1 VTDDDVD
8 YSLQRFSATLPA
20 YAVNVRPLR
29 RAVVRFAEEHGA
41 NPFMAGSIALAVG
54 EALNNV
60 VLHAY
65 REHLVPG
72 DMTVEA
78 HLEMSHLAVAV
89 RDEGSGFGPRGQS
102 PGAGFGL
109 RGNSGRPIADAA
121 AVRRQPVRA
130 AARAVAGSRAHGLA
144 ARAARASS

>member
-1 VTDDDVD
+1 VTGDDVD
-8 YSLQRFSATLPA
+8 YSLQRFSETLPA

-29 RAVVRFAEEHGA
+29 RALVRFAEEHGA
-41 NPFMAGSIALAVG
+41 NPFVAGSIALAAS

-78 HLEMSHLAVAV
+78 HVEMSHLAVAV
-89 RDEGSGFGPRGQS
+89 RDEGSGFSPRS
-102 PGAGFGL
+102 HSSGAGFGL
-109 RGNSGRPIADAA
+109 PVIA
-121 AVRRQPVRA
+121 
-130 AARAVAGSRAHGLA
+130 SLA
-144 ARAARASS
+144 ATMSVATNRDDGPLGTVVLMNFALSVD

>member
-1 VTDDDVD
+1 MD
-8 YSLQRFSATLPA
+8 YSLQRFSDTLPA

-41 NPFMAGSIALAVG
+41 NPFMAGSIALAVS

-65 REHLVPG
+65 REQLVPG

-78 HLEMSHLAVAV
+78 HVEMSHLAVAV
-89 RDEGSGFGPRGQS
+89 RDEGSGFSPRS
-102 PGAGFGL
+102 HSSGAGFGL
-109 RGNSGRPIADAA
+109 PVIA
-121 AVRRQPVRA
+121 
-130 AARAVAGSRAHGLA
+130 SLA
-144 ARAARASS
+144 ATMSVATNRDDGPSGTMVLMNFALSDPREALPA